1 MRIKLVLIRTIVR
14 MKTRMRRVPARVKVK
29 SEYLI
34 VAKLSP
40 TAPAGE
46 RLIVPAKSMLV
57 SSHNDRCM
65 VGKGILP
72 DKFMWSE
79 CLEAESAG
87 WGGSGAHRVDVL
99 APNHMLVPVLLK
111 RSAQK

>member
-1 MRIKLVLIRTIVR
+1 
-14 MKTRMRRVPARVKVK
+14 
-29 SEYLI
+29 
-34 VAKLSP
+34 
-40 TAPAGE
+40 
-46 RLIVPAKSMLV
+46 
-57 SSHNDRCM
+57 M
-65 VGKGILP
+65 VGWGILP
-72 DKFMWSE
+72 DKFMRSE

>member
-1 MRIKLVLIRTIVR
+1 M
-14 MKTRMRRVPARVKVK
+14 PARVKVK

-46 RLIVPAKSMLV
+46 RLIV
-57 SSHNDRCM
+57 
-65 VGKGILP
+65 P

-111 RSAQK
+111 RSLFRKTSEFSKDGLTLKPASG